1 MSEPLQF
8 GNDLTPRELPLPS
21 SRRGTAAAVT
31 GQIQSGTDE
40 TPVEAAPNCSQQTTT
55 NASTLSGHPP
65 KVGVASIQ
73 VGVVS
78 PGNQTM
84 TSTAM
89 TTSEEEFPRLRMASS
104 VGGEGSEGGGDG
116 GEVEGGGEKSEQG
129 SSSPRREVEEAE
141 EEEEDSVMQLRIED
155 SVMEL
160 EDGDDGEMQFSR
172 SHDGRQLGV
181 GVVSRSGEGDED
193 LVMETGAHSNSI
205 GTSPPPPPSQ
215 VGVRVHRQAG
225 VGISDGRSTRGEEP
239 NGVKYPKPQHYRPM
253 GFHGNANSHL
263 MKGSVATVSPSLLR
277 DDRGGMDE
285 RVVFG
290 GGRVL
295 IGEREK
301 GGVVSSTGDNG
312 DILPSYRVRK
322 VAKVKQF
329 FTTLQRFGDRQS
341 SEVAEQVQELIA
353 ALVNGTATI
362 EEFHQEIQTVTNHPL
377 RQFIIP
383 FLRENL
389 DLFREALRDS
399 EQALSDVLFHPPSS
413 SSSASIA
420 MTPQFIDEDLP
431 VLPSSKPP
439 LTPTLSS
446 HTPHSS
452 SSSSSLPLTAEP
464 AAHASFIH
472 HSATN
477 ATTNIH
483 RSVHSQTH
491 PLHPVTTMNF
501 DPAPDTDS
509 AQNSPI
515 PRKRTTTDRA
525 SMQSDIHSTIITDKT
540 LKRPRQDINHA
551 QPSVAVNT
559 VTMPSIRCGPVPS
572 SGAGSYPPVLT
583 PHQQHTSHSPHEV
596 SLSHPPHTPTLIGGH
611 TPSQGFH
618 PLPSRK
624 QLLAE
629 DWSYIDMMLNSVVG
643 MVEKGRN
650 AMAILRE
657 RALNSNSDL
666 ERREQEQQK
675 IAEATEKAR
684 RHWQEQKI
692 HLQREAARKLK
703 ETVAQ
708 VRGEMEQ
715 KMAQAQSMAVQE
727 ALKEANAQSNSKE
740 VVHAYV
746 RTP

>member
-1 MSEPLQF
+1 MFTIAWGVCIVCGYSSFLPSFGPHSLPLAVPSGDQMSGKGRDEVRGASPLIDLTSRSPSPLAPPAAAYAGSVPGGIQRAVPVQLSTYARPATTRVNKAAPPHPHDNHSSTAHLGASIANATASSTFASSSVGTSLPERDAGVVATPLQQSLSPTASTQSVQSTVSAEAGSNSVPTVTNTTVASGNEAPGVPVVDGTSTHLTPVAQSAPHDQPQAVKVASSQITSAKGRGQDSAPPALVEYVNSPTNGSDTPHEPLAQVMSEPLQF

-353 ALVNGTATI
+353 ALV
-362 EEFHQEIQTVTNHPL
+362 V
-377 RQFIIP
+377 
-383 FLRENL
+383 
-389 DLFREALRDS
+389 
-399 EQALSDVLFHPPSS
+399 
-413 SSSASIA
+413 
-420 MTPQFIDEDLP
+420 
-431 VLPSSKPP
+431 
-439 LTPTLSS
+439 
-446 HTPHSS
+446 
-452 SSSSSLPLTAEP
+452 SSL
-464 AAHASFIH
+464 
-472 HSATN
+472 
-477 ATTNIH
+477 
-483 RSVHSQTH
+483 
-491 PLHPVTTMNF
+491 
-501 DPAPDTDS
+501 
-509 AQNSPI
+509 
-515 PRKRTTTDRA
+515 
-525 SMQSDIHSTIITDKT
+525 
-540 LKRPRQDINHA
+540 
-551 QPSVAVNT
+551 
-559 VTMPSIRCGPVPS
+559 
-572 SGAGSYPPVLT
+572 
-583 PHQQHTSHSPHEV
+583 
-596 SLSHPPHTPTLIGGH
+596 SLSHTRTHTHTLSLYLSNKMSILVTVETLGCPPMPLWELKFTTLELK
-611 TPSQGFH
+611 PS
-618 PLPSRK
+618 L
-624 QLLAE
+624 
-629 DWSYIDMMLNSVVG
+629 
-643 MVEKGRN
+643 
-650 AMAILRE
+650 
-657 RALNSNSDL
+657 
-666 ERREQEQQK
+666 
-675 IAEATEKAR
+675 
-684 RHWQEQKI
+684 
-692 HLQREAARKLK
+692 
-703 ETVAQ
+703 
-708 VRGEMEQ
+708 
-715 KMAQAQSMAVQE
+715 
-727 ALKEANAQSNSKE
+727 
-740 VVHAYV
+740 
-746 RTP
+746 